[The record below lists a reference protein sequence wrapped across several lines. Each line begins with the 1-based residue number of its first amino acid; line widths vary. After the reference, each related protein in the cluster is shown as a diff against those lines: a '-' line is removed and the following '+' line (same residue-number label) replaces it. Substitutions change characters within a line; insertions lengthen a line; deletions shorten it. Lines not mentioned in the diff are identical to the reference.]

1 MAETLTLSRDWL
13 DMLDGLPDDSARWTV
28 LKAVAGY
35 ALDGTEPDGLTDAEN
50 GIFRIMK
57 NTIRERERK
66 LRYITKRRRQP
77 STVASTVDPPQPST
91 VASTVDAPQPSTV
104 DGQPVEEKEK
114 NQKKKETPPYE
125 LPETIERV
133 KGGAGESKTDPPKA
147 EKRKIFIPPK
157 VEDVAAYC
165 RERNNTIDPQQFV
178 DFYTMKGWRVGK
190 ETMKDW
196 KAAVRTWE
204 RRHYN
209 QQQDR
214 RPKRDYSGI

>member
-35 ALDGTEPDGLTDAEN
+35 ALDGTEPDGLTGTEKD
-50 GIFRIMK
+50 IFK
-57 NTIRERERK
+57 TIKSTIQKRKRK
-66 LRYITKRRRQP
+66 LRYYTKQKTRP
-77 STVASTVDPPQPST
+77 SKLDASKLDALPSKLDAET
-91 VASTVDAPQPSTV
+91 SKLDASKLDAP
-104 DGQPVEEKEK
+104 PVEEKEK

-125 LPETIERV
+125 LPETIEKV
-133 KGGAGESKTDPPKA
+133 KGGAGESKPDPPKA

-165 RERNNTIDPQQFV
+165 RERNNNIDPEQFV
-178 DFYTMKGWRVGK
+178 SFYQSKNWMIGKNKMVDF
-190 ETMKDW
+190 

-204 RRHYN
+204 RQEYRK
-209 QQQDR
+209 QQDR

>member
-13 DMLDGLPDDSARWTV
+13 DMLDGLPDDTARWTV

-35 ALDGTEPDGLTDAEN
+35 ALDGTEPDNLEGSAKV
-50 GIFRIMK
+50 IFR
-57 NTIRERERK
+57 TIRAT
-66 LRYITKRRRQP
+66 IQKRRRDTRYYTNQKTRP
-77 STVASTVDPPQPST
+77 SESASESDAGISIGIRRSDRRNPTPES
-91 VASTVDAPQPSTV
+91 DAP
-104 DGQPVEEKEK
+104 PVEEKEK

-125 LPETIERV
+125 LPETIEKV
-133 KGGAGESKTDPPKA
+133 KGGAGESKPDPPKA

-165 RERNNTIDPQQFV
+165 RERNNNIDPEQFV
-178 DFYTMKGWRVGK
+178 SFYQSKNWMIGKNKMVDF
-190 ETMKDW
+190 

-204 RRHYN
+204 RQEYRK
-209 QQQDR
+209 QQDR

>member
-35 ALDGTEPDGLTDAEN
+35 ALDGTEPDNLEGSAKD
-50 GIFRIMK
+50 IFR
-57 NTIRERERK
+57 TIRAT
-66 LRYITKRRRQP
+66 IQKRRRDTRYYTNQKTRP
-77 STVASTVDPPQPST
+77 SESASESDAGISIGIRRSDRRNPTPES
-91 VASTVDAPQPSTV
+91 DAP
-104 DGQPVEEKEK
+104 PVEEKEK

-125 LPETIERV
+125 LPETLERV
-133 KGGAGESKTDPPKA
+133 KGGAGESKPDPPKA

>member
-13 DMLDGLPDDSARWTV
+13 DMLDGLPDDTARWTV

-50 GIFRIMK
+50 GIFVIMK
-57 NTIRERERK
+57 NTIRERARK

-91 VASTVDAPQPSTV
+91 VASTVDAPNPSTV
-104 DGQPVEEKEK
+104 DGQQVEEKEK
-114 NQKKKETPPYE
+114 NQKKKETLPYE
-125 LPETIERV
+125 LPETLERV
-133 KGGAGESKTDPPKA
+133 KGGAGESKPDPPKA

>member
-35 ALDGTEPDGLTDAEN
+35 ALDGTEPDGLNDAEN

-91 VASTVDAPQPSTV
+91 VASTVDAPNPSTV

-125 LPETIERV
+125 LPETLERV

-147 EKRKIFIPPK
+147 EKRKIFTPQK

-165 RERNNTIDPQQFV
+165 RERNNNVDPEQFFS
-178 DFYTMKGWRVGK
+178 FYQSKNWMIGK
-190 ETMKDW
+190 NRMKDW

-204 RRHYN
+204 KYQRQKN
-209 QQQDR
+209 KP
-214 RPKRDYSGI
+214 PKRDYSGI